1 MPGSGSRDGTNHTIP
16 PKSPQQPNVN
26 ILRIDLTRPQIEFFS
41 TPWDQLSPHGTKT
54 TEFLRKNFGGST
66 LEMFGTNANFFDMNL
81 RSIVYGLA
89 LSRGQLSG
97 FALWSQCPYAV
108 VITKNNQAVMGTID
122 PGEKNDLFEAFAGVL
137 DGSYHPWTAIAGSVY
152 ILHKRNVV
160 TDNQVAPQWRPVP
173 RLAFRSPR
181 KGRAPATSISSRS
194 MGSMIGSSHR
204 QNHRI
209 TAPRTRMP
217 PNGCSPPARLKAS
230 ILMVGD
236 PPPWPE

>member
-1 MPGSGSRDGTNHTIP
+1 VDHATGTNHTIP

-26 ILRIDLTRPQIEFFS
+26 ILRIDLTCPQIEFFS

-54 TEFLRKNFGGST
+54 TEFLRKNFGSST
-66 LEMFGTNANFFDMNL
+66 LEMFATNANFFDMNL

-152 ILHKRNVV
+152 ILHKRNVI
-160 TDNQVAPQWRPVP
+160 TNNQVAPAVAARTAIGLS
-173 RLAFRSPR
+173 LAPE
-181 KGRAPATSISSRS
+181 GQ
-194 MGSMIGSSHR
+194 G
-204 QNHRI
+204 
-209 TAPRTRMP
+209 
-217 PNGCSPPARLKAS
+217 ARYLYLLT
-230 ILMVGD
+230 IDGLD
-236 PPPWPE
+236 DWQQPPPKPPYYGATYQDAAE